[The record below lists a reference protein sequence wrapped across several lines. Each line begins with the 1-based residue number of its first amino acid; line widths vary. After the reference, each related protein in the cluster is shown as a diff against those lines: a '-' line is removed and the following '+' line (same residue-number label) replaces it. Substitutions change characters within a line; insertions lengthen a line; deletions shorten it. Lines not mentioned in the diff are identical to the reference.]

1 MTIEPDLGNASV
13 GIIFFIEIDLYVR
26 RDFFI
31 GGKCMEK
38 IKNFKW
44 VNEVI
49 FTLFFFLMLIVMAF
63 PLVEVTYTIN
73 EATSSLGNL
82 SFLNVLI
89 GNSVDLQGILLN
101 LSNSRW
107 LLPLII
113 CLYFLCGLAMFF
125 GTFYKNREKN
135 KYANIAYGTSLGFL
149 YLSLFFL
156 LFASF
161 IIPIVDDFYTS
172 INGSISIDYV
182 SGNGNN
188 TVAIIAIIFTLIM
201 SLMVFGKIFES
212 NKFTVTEITEIAVLV
227 ALAVVLDKF
236 ARIPIQANG
245 GSISFSAVPLFIIGI
260 RHGGFKSFIASSLIF
275 GFITCLLDGY
285 GFITYP
291 FDYFI
296 ALSGYCFVGIFCNFS
311 KKHFVDGKNLNS
323 SKTFGVY
330 FASILLSGIPVMLV
344 RYIGHIISG
353 TILYQPITF
362 VDNFI
367 YQSTYVPA
375 SVWCSIGATLVLLEP
390 ILLIQRAF
398 PTKNN
403 KIVE

>member
-1 MTIEPDLGNASV
+1 MK
-13 GIIFFIEIDLYVR
+13 EIKK
-26 RDFFI
+26 FNWI
-31 GGKCMEK
+31 
-38 IKNFKW
+38 
-44 VNEVI
+44 NEVI
-49 FTLFFFLMLIVMAF
+49 FALFFFLMFIVVAF
-63 PLVEVTYTIN
+63 PLLEVTYTIN
-73 EATSSLGNL
+73 DATTSLGTI
-82 SFLNVLI
+82 SFADVLI
-89 GNSVDLQGILLN
+89 GNKVALQGISLN
-101 LSNSRW
+101 LSNSLW

-113 CLYFLCGLAMFF
+113 CSYFICGLSMFI
-125 GTFYKNREKN
+125 GTLYKNHDENRN
-135 KYANIAYGTSLGFL
+135 ANIAYGISLGFL
-149 YLSLFFL
+149 YLSLFLL

-172 INGSISIDYV
+172 ISGSISIDYV

-188 TVAIIAIIFTLIM
+188 NVAIIAIVFTLIM
-201 SLMVFGKIFES
+201 SIMVFGKIFES

-285 GFITYP
+285 GFATYP
-291 FDYFI
+291 FDYFV
-296 ALSGYCFVGIFCNFS
+296 ALSGYCFVGIFFNFA
-311 KKHFVDGKNLNS
+311 KKHFVDGKDLS
-323 SKTFGVY
+323 TSKTFGIY
-330 FASILLSGIPVMLV
+330 FTAILLSGLPVMIV

-362 VDNFI
+362 LDNFI

-398 PTKNN
+398 PTKKN
-403 KIVE
+403 KIVG

>member
-1 MTIEPDLGNASV
+1 M
-13 GIIFFIEIDLYVR
+13 
-26 RDFFI
+26 
-31 GGKCMEK
+31 KK
-38 IKNFKW
+38 IKEFKW
-44 VNEVI
+44 MNEVI
-49 FTLFFFLMLIVMAF
+49 FALFFCLMFIVLAF
-63 PLVEVTYTIN
+63 PLLEVTYTI
-73 EATSSLGNL
+73 EKTTTSLGNI
-82 SFLNVLI
+82 SFFDVLC
-89 GNSVDLQGILLN
+89 GNSVDLQGILIN

-113 CLYFLCGLAMFF
+113 IMYFLCGLSMFL
-125 GTFYKNREKN
+125 GTLYKNREKN
-135 KYANIAYGTSLGFL
+135 KYANVAYGISLGFL
-149 YLSLFFL
+149 YLSLFLL

-161 IIPIVDDFYTS
+161 IIPIVDGFYGS
-172 INGSISIDYV
+172 INASTSIDYA

-212 NKFTVTEITEIAVLV
+212 NKFTVIEITEIAVLS

-245 GSISFSAVPLFIIGI
+245 GSISFSAVPLFIIGV

-285 GFITYP
+285 GFATYP

-296 ALSGYCFVGIFCNFS
+296 ALSGYCFVGIFFNFS
-311 KKHFVDGKNLNS
+311 KKHFINGKNLSS

-330 FASILLSGIPVMLV
+330 FVSILLSGIPVMIV

-362 VDNFI
+362 IDNFI

-398 PTKNN
+398 PTKKN
-403 KIVE
+403 KIVG